1 MNNTEE
7 FVFTVKYDSQIK
19 DMEGIFKLIYQNDK
33 LYITTFDSEIKCEA
47 IIENGVSDDMIDFFK
62 NQPNHYAKVINKK
75 SNHRNIQIAV
85 YTVMKIRPDLEDT
98 SIFYEDFMPER
109 IPLYEIINKDNDVR
123 NDSVKGLIIYIS
135 IYSEE
140 NFLKDFY
147 ISNNDLSTCYQ
158 VKLTVDSDGE
168 SKYWKLNKKPRPLQK
183 DQFQK
188 VLLIG
193 KISFINY
200 KKYIPLADRQKLNAL
215 KNDIKNYL
223 NIWDRYNEHELQAAF
238 GLFKEYGY
246 VRYKAQS
253 YIDDNRYLKVYFDTE
268 EDFNKACK
276 FKDQMINIGNDS
288 IITLCKTI
296 NLESYKKAEKEMF
309 GLLTITTATFTEKN
323 INHTERT
330 ISISLKGEDGRPD
343 SNLIEKYKSRG
354 HGYFCL
360 SLLGN
365 TISYE
370 RRKNA
375 KEKIITGQAGIPKI
389 VTWFSNE
396 PEPAPES
403 EHVSIDFSLLS
414 NKNLTSNQLE
424 AIDIICNTPDIAIIQ
439 GPPGTG
445 KTTIISE
452 SITQIN
458 AIAKKQNI
466 SYSNLLS
473 GFRHETVNNV
483 LEKVKLYGLPSIK
496 VGESSKDDNSQTLE
510 PEIIKYIDDLLE
522 RLTEKYKD
530 LTVDDSQYTELNNI
544 YTNYI
549 NFDNSIESTV
559 ELLNKVKNLEVF
571 KAKADVQKTLDDF
584 ILKLRT
590 QSNNSSP
597 DEDMFV
603 EILYSLP
610 LCKEAYE
617 DDGFN
622 LLVNLQ
628 MMRMYPKFNK
638 EIDELQTLYNS
649 NVINFEKIR
658 KIRRELIVKYRKVPE
673 IFTSNEQK
681 IQIAKYLFELIETVK
696 ADRLTKRSGQ
706 QLAILEYI
714 NSLSENPLLIKETL
728 MHYTRVLGA
737 TNQQTMSKKMYD
749 IKVWNAE
756 MDLSFDNVFVDEA
769 ATSSPL
775 DLFIPMSISKRRII
789 LVGDHKQLPNIVN
802 ENIVQDIEKGIKS
815 GNPEEIEEHFKV
827 TMFQMLI
834 NKARELEK
842 KDGHKRVITL
852 NSQFRMHPELGKIV
866 SDFYHEEGGLYSP
879 RPATDFSHNYSCLKD
894 KYLYWIDVPWNKGEM
909 YRNTDSTSRKN
920 RLEAERI
927 AQHIEEALNDDSY
940 NKESI
945 GIITFYKDQVQTI
958 KEALRKHGIINIHDE
973 PTGNYIDLEI
983 LVGTVDAFQGKEFDV
998 VYLSMTYVFNVQ
1010 DINICNKEVYS
1021 RLVIPNLLNVAVSR
1035 QKKLLIC
1042 VGDQNVFTYS
1052 KAKTHVPC
1060 LYEIATRCK
1069 EAGLYE

>member
-1 MNNTEE
+1 MNNLEE
-7 FVFTVKYDSQIK
+7 FSFTIKYDSKIK
-19 DMEGIFKLIYQNDK
+19 DLEGIFKLIYQKGK
-33 LYITTFDSEIKCEA
+33 LYITNFNSEIKCEA
-47 IIENGVSDDMIDFFK
+47 IIEGGISDDLIDFFE
-62 NQPNHYAKVINKK
+62 NQPNHYAEVISKK
-75 SNHRNIQIAV
+75 TNHRNIQIAV
-85 YTVMKIRPDLEDT
+85 YNVMKIRPDLEDT

-109 IPLYEIINKDNDVR
+109 IKILKTINDND
-123 NDSVKGLIIYIS
+123 KGLLIYVS

-140 NFLKDFY
+140 NNLTDFY
-147 ISNNDLSTCYQ
+147 ISNDDLSTCYQ
-158 VKLTVDSDGE
+158 VKLTIDSDGE

-183 DQFQK
+183 EQFQK
-188 VLLIG
+188 VLLLG
-193 KISFINY
+193 NISFVNH
-200 KKYIPLADRQKLNAL
+200 KKYMPLADRQKLNSL

-223 NIWDRYNEHELQAAF
+223 NIWEKYNEHELKAAF

-288 IITLCKTI
+288 IITLCKTV

-309 GLLTITTATFTEKN
+309 GLLAITTATFTEKN

-343 SNLIEKYKSRG
+343 SNLIEKYKSIG

-370 RRKNA
+370 RRRKA

-396 PEPAPES
+396 PQPAPES

-414 NKNLTSNQLE
+414 NKKLTSNQLE

-452 SITQIN
+452 SVTQIN

-466 SYSNLLS
+466 SGSNLLS

-483 LEKVKLYGLPSIK
+483 LDKVKLYGLPSIK

-510 PEIIKYIDDLLE
+510 PEIIKYIDELLD
-522 RLTEKYKD
+522 RLNEKYKD
-530 LTVDDSQYTELNNI
+530 LTVDDSQYTELYNI

-559 ELLNKVKNLEVF
+559 ELLNKVKSLDLF
-571 KAKADVQKTLDDF
+571 KSKTDVQKTLDDF
-584 ILKLRT
+584 IVKLRT
-590 QSNNSSP
+590 KSNNSSP
-597 DEDMFV
+597 EEDMFV

-610 LCKEAYE
+610 LCKESYD
-617 DDGFN
+617 DDGLN

-628 MMRMYPKFNK
+628 MMGMYSKFNK
-638 EIDELQTLYNS
+638 EVDELQMLYNS
-649 NVINFEKIR
+649 NVIDFEKIK
-658 KIRRELIVKYRKVPE
+658 KIRRNLIVKYRKVPD

-681 IQIAKYLFELIETVK
+681 IQIAKYLFELIESVK

-714 NSLSENPLLIKETL
+714 NSLSENPMLVKDTL

-737 TNQQTMSKKMYD
+737 TNQQTMSKRMYD
-749 IKVWNAE
+749 VKE

-802 ENIVQDIEKGIKS
+802 ENIVQDIENGIKT
-815 GNPEEIEEHFKV
+815 GNSSEIEEHFKF

-852 NSQFRMHPELGKIV
+852 NSQFRMHPELGNIV
-866 SDFYHEEGGLYSP
+866 SDFYQEEGGLYSP
-879 RPATDFSHNYSCLKD
+879 RPAIDFNHNYACLKD
-894 KYLYWIDVPWNKGEM
+894 KYLYWVDVPWNKGEM
-909 YRNTDSTSRKN
+909 YRNVGSTSRKN

-958 KEALRKHGIINIHDE
+958 KEALRKRGIINIHDE
-973 PTGNYIDLEI
+973 PTGNYMDLEI
-983 LVGTVDAFQGKEFDV
+983 LIGTVDAFQGKEFDI

-1010 DINICNKEVYS
+1010 DINACNKEAYS

-1035 QKKLLIC
+1035 QRKLLIC
-1042 VGDQNVFTYS
+1042 VGDQNVFAYE

-1060 LYEIATRCK
+1060 LYKIATRCK
-1069 EAGLYE
+1069 EAGLHE